1 MNDTELKQI
10 LIQEAKEIESYVIKT
25 RRYVHQNPE
34 TAFEEIKTQDFIEA
48 ELKNIGYETIRAA
61 RTGVVGILNGENSGQ
76 TIALRADTDALNLT
90 EENDVEYAS
99 KISGKMHA
107 CGHDA
112 HTAMLLGAAKLI
124 FKHRAD
130 LSGTL
135 KLIFQPAEEGGGGGK
150 LICDEGHL
158 DNVDRIFGIHV
169 WQELEAG
176 LIGLRKGG
184 MLASADAFT
193 VIITG
198 KGGHAAAP
206 HQAIDPTA
214 VLVDI
219 YNALQKIVSREIDP
233 FSDVI
238 MTTPVMQGSDA
249 FNIIPREA
257 KLMGTFRTMDPDV
270 RKHIVTRI
278 PEIVQGYC
286 EAWRCEGNV
295 IFNEGDMI
303 PYPPLINDAQTIDEI
318 SRILEGTKL
327 KYVSMDPSM
336 GGEDFAFY
344 LQKTKGAFLTLGIY
358 NEEKGITSPH
368 HHPQFDV
375 DEAVLWKGT
384 ASKRYVPT
392 FLISF
397 LFFHVLYPFHFPF
410 VEIEL
415 F

>member
-1 MNDTELKQI
+1 MMNDTELKQI

-25 RRYVHQNPE
+25 RRYVHQHPE

-48 ELKNIGYETIRAA
+48 ELKNIGYETIRVA
-61 RTGVVGILNGENSGQ
+61 RTGVVGILNGENPGQ

-99 KISGKMHA
+99 KFPGKMHA

-135 KLIFQPAEEGGGGGK
+135 KLFFQPAEEGGGGGK

-169 WQELEAG
+169 WRELEAG

-233 FSDVI
+233 FCDVI

-249 FNIIPREA
+249 FNVIPGEA
-257 KLMGTFRTMDPDV
+257 KLM
-270 RKHIVTRI
+270 
-278 PEIVQGYC
+278 
-286 EAWRCEGNV
+286 

-384 ASKRYVPT
+384 ALYSILAFYQ
-392 FLISF
+392 
-397 LFFHVLYPFHFPF
+397 FFKV
-410 VEIEL
+410 
-415 F
+415 

>member
-1 MNDTELKQI
+1 MNTAELKQI
-10 LIQEAKEIESYVIKT
+10 LLQEAKEIESYVIKT
-25 RRYVHQNPE
+25 RRYIHKHPE
-34 TAFEEIKTQDFIEA
+34 TAFEEVKTRDFIEA
-48 ELKNIGYETIRAA
+48 ELNTIGYETIRTA
-61 RTGVVGILNGENSGQ
+61 RTGVIGILNGEKPGQ

-90 EENDVEYAS
+90 EENDVEYVS
-99 KISGKMHA
+99 TIPGKMHA

-112 HTAMLLGAAKLI
+112 HSAMLLGAAKLV
-124 FKHRAD
+124 FKHRSD

-158 DNVDRIFGIHV
+158 DDVDRIFGIHV
-169 WQELEAG
+169 WRELETG

-238 MTTPVMQGSDA
+238 MTTPVIQGSDA
-249 FNIIPREA
+249 FNVIPRLA
-257 KLMGTFRTMDPDV
+257 KLKGTFRTMDPTV
-270 RKHIVTRI
+270 REHIVTRV

-286 EAWRCEGNV
+286 EAWRCKGEV

-303 PYPPLINDAQTIDEI
+303 PYPPLINDAQAIDEI
-318 SRILEGTKL
+318 GIILKDTEL
-327 KYVSMDPSM
+327 EPVAMDPSM

-384 ASKRYVPT
+384 ALYSLLAFYP
-392 FLISF
+392 
-397 LFFHVLYPFHFPF
+397 LFKL
-410 VEIEL
+410 
-415 F
+415 

>member
-1 MNDTELKQI
+1 MNTRELKQI
-10 LIQEAKEIESYVIKT
+10 ILQEAKEIESYIIKT
-25 RRYVHQNPE
+25 RRYIHQHPE
-34 TAFEEIKTQDFIEA
+34 TAFEEVNTRNFVEA
-48 ELKNIGYETIRAA
+48 ELKSFGYETVRTA
-61 RTGVVGILNGENSGQ
+61 RTGVIGILRPVIYDQTAGK

-90 EENDVEYAS
+90 EENTIEYVS
-99 KISGKMHA
+99 KNPGKMHA

-112 HTAMLLGAAKLI
+112 HTAMLLGAAQI
-124 FKHRAD
+124 ISKHRD
-130 LSGTL
+130 NLSGSL
-135 KLIFQPAEEGGGGGK
+135 KLLFQPAEEGGGGGK

-158 DNVDRIFGIHV
+158 DDVDRIFGIHV
-169 WQELEAG
+169 WRELEAG
-176 LIGLRKGG
+176 VIGLRKGG

-233 FSDVI
+233 FQDVI
-238 MTTPVMQGSDA
+238 LTTPVMQGSDA
-249 FNIIPREA
+249 FNVIPREA
-257 KLMGTFRTMDPDV
+257 KMMGTFRTMDPTV
-270 RKHIVTRI
+270 REHIVTRV

-286 EAWRCEGNV
+286 EAWRCEGKV

-303 PYPPLINDAQTIDEI
+303 AYPPLINDSQTIEDVGEI
-318 SRILEGTKL
+318 L
-327 KYVSMDPSM
+327 KDTTLKFVTMDPSM

-358 NEEKGITSPH
+358 NEEKGIISPH

-384 ASKRYVPT
+384 ALYSLLAFYP
-392 FLISF
+392 
-397 LFFHVLYPFHFPF
+397 LFKSG
-410 VEIEL
+410 E
-415 F
+415 

>member
-1 MNDTELKQI
+1 MNTNELKEL
-10 LIQEAKEIESYVIKT
+10 LIQEAKEIESTIIAT
-25 RRYVHQNPE
+25 RRSIHQHPE
-34 TAFEEIKTQDFIEA
+34 TAFEEVKTRDLVET
-48 ELKNIGYETIRAA
+48 ELRLIGYDTIRTAK
-61 RTGVVGILNGENSGQ
+61 TGVIGTLKGPKSGQ

-99 KISGKMHA
+99 RISGKMHA

-124 FKHRAD
+124 YKYREQ
-130 LSGTL
+130 LSGPI
-135 KLIFQPAEEGGGGGK
+135 KLFFQPAEEGGGGGK

-158 DNVDRIFGIHV
+158 DDVDKIFGIHV
-169 WQELEAG
+169 WQETETG
-176 LIGLRKGG
+176 LIGSRKGA
-184 MLASADAFT
+184 MLASADEFS

-206 HQAIDPTA
+206 HQAVDPTA

-238 MTTPVMQGSDA
+238 ITTPVFQGSEA
-249 FNIIPREA
+249 FNVIPREA
-257 KLMGTFRTMDPDV
+257 KLKGTFRTMDHEV
-270 RKHIVTRI
+270 REHILKRI

-286 EAWRCEGNV
+286 EAWRCQGSV
-295 IFNEGDMI
+295 IFNEADMI
-303 PYPPLINDAQTIDEI
+303 PYPPLINDDQTVDEI
-318 SRILEGTKL
+318 VKILKDTEL
-327 KYVSMDPSM
+327 KYVPIHPSM

-358 NEEKGITSPH
+358 NEEKGIISPH
-368 HHPQFDV
+368 HHPKFDV

-384 ASKRYVPT
+384 ALYSLLAFYPL
-392 FLISF
+392 FLA
-397 LFFHVLYPFHFPF
+397 
-410 VEIEL
+410 
-415 F
+415 

>member
-1 MNDTELKQI
+1 MNAKKLKQL
-10 LIQEAKEIESYVIKT
+10 LIQEAKEIESYVINT
-25 RRYVHQNPE
+25 RRYIHMRPE
-34 TAFEEIKTQDFIEA
+34 TAFEEVKTRDLIEA
-48 ELKNIGYETIRAA
+48 ELKKLDFDTIRTA
-61 RTGVVGILNGENSGQ
+61 RTGVIGVLNGKKTGP

-99 KISGKMHA
+99 TIPGKMHA

-124 FKHRAD
+124 LKYRNQ

-135 KLIFQPAEEGGGGGK
+135 KLLFQPAEEGGGGGK

-158 DNVDRIFGIHV
+158 DDVDKIFGIHV
-169 WQELEAG
+169 WRELEAG
-176 LIGLRKGG
+176 IIGSRKGA
-184 MLASADAFT
+184 MLASADAFI
-193 VIITG
+193 VSITG

-206 HQAIDPTA
+206 HQTIDPTA

-238 MTTPVMQGSDA
+238 ITTPVMQASDA
-249 FNIIPREA
+249 FNVIPREA
-257 KLMGTFRTMDPDV
+257 KLEGTFRTMDPKIRD
-270 RKHIVTRI
+270 HIVTRI

-286 EAWRCEGNV
+286 KAWRCEGSV
-295 IFNEGDMI
+295 TFNEGDMI
-303 PYPPLINDAQTIDEI
+303 PYPPLINDAQSVDEVI
-318 SRILEGTKL
+318 EILKGTEL
-327 KYVSMDPSM
+327 SYVSMDPSM

-368 HHPQFDV
+368 HHPHFDV

-384 ASKRYVPT
+384 ALYALLGFYS
-392 FLISF
+392 
-397 LFFHVLYPFHFPF
+397 LFNV
-410 VEIEL
+410 
-415 F
+415 